1 MPSVTF
7 TFSLDT
13 QDYASILE
21 WLGEQENASAAIRK
35 VLDAHVQNQIQL
47 VDVYREVVALQE
59 QVAALRVHGVRVD
72 VTGSEIDSQQEVQ
85 EAPEVALALDS
96 LGVD

>member
-13 QDYASILE
+13 QDYANILE
-21 WLGEQENASAAIRK
+21 WLDQQENASAAIRK
-35 VLDAHVQNQIQL
+35 VLDAHVKNQIQL

-59 QVAALRVHGVRVD
+59 QMAALRVHGVRVD
-72 VTGSEIDSQQEVQ
+72 VAGSEIDSQQEVQ